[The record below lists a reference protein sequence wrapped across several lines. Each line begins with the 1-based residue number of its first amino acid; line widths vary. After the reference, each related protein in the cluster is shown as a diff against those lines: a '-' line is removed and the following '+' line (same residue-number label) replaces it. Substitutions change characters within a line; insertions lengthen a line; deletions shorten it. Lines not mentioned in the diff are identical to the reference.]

1 MTSPAAHENPP
12 AYGAPGPWQGD
23 EPPAPP
29 GPGVAPPFVAA
40 PTDRDRK
47 TVWIGLGIGALVFV
61 LCCVGGI
68 GGVGVFLAGT
78 LQETRSQAKQT
89 VGDYLDALQ
98 HEEYSTA
105 YDLRC
110 EDLTAQESLRTFT
123 ARVKSDPVLRY
134 TVGTVDISGSDVL
147 VSAVVQYSRR
157 GEQDRRYVVAGSAQ
171 EAGGMTICSDG

>member
-1 MTSPAAHENPP
+1 MTAPAAHEDPP
-12 AYGAPGPWQGD
+12 AYGTPAPWKAD

-89 VGDYLDALQ
+89 VSDYLDALQ
-98 HEEYSTA
+98 HEEYGTA
-105 YDLRC
+105 YDMRC
-110 EDLTAQESLRTFT
+110 ADLMAQESLRSFT
-123 ARVKSDPVLRY
+123 ARAKSDPVQGY
-134 TVGTVDISGSDVL
+134 SIGPVDISGSDVL
-147 VSAVVQYSRR
+147 VSAIVRYSAQ
-157 GEQDRRYVVAGSAQ
+157 GDQDRRYVVAGSAQ